1 MAITKFQPEIWSAQI
16 LSVLAKSLV
25 YGGVVNRNYEGEISQ
40 YGDTVHIPTVA
51 DPNIFAYSKDN
62 DLTAVQALTDDE
74 LLLAID
80 QSWAFNFQIDDID
93 KAQIRA
99 AGALM
104 TEAASRAAFGL
115 RDKAD
120 LYLSKIM
127 NIGASATNTLGLI
140 DGTTATNVY
149 DLLLVP
155 ASVKL
160 DEANVPTEGRWIV
173 LPPAVYGKLQLDGR
187 FVKQNEAGTNALH
200 NGVVGQAAGFTIY
213 KSNNAPG
220 GARTAITAT
229 TVSGAKS
236 LTAGAAGTF
245 FQSDVG
251 MGVTGTG
258 IGAACKV
265 ASVDAT
271 GTVATLDTNSTANA
285 TVADIAITGAT
296 VSKAVIYGT
305 SAGASFAQQIAQVEA
320 YRPEKRFGDALKGL
334 HLFGGKVVR
343 PTALGVASVK
353 TA

>member
-25 YGGVVNRNYEGEISQ
+25 YGGIVNRDYEGEIAQ
-40 YGDTVHIPTVA
+40 YGDTVHIPSVA
-51 DPNIFAYSKDN
+51 DPNIFAYTKDT

-74 LLLAID
+74 LLLTID

-104 TEAASRAAFGL
+104 SEANQRAGFGL

-120 LYLSKIM
+120 QYMSKLM
-127 NIGASATNTLGLI
+127 NVGASSTNTLGLI

-149 DLLLVP
+149 DLLIVP

-160 DEANVPTEGRWIV
+160 DEANIPSEGRWLV
-173 LPPAVYGKLQLDGR
+173 LPPAVYGKLQLDAR
-187 FVKQNEAGTNALH
+187 FVKANEAGTNALH
-200 NGVVGQAAGFTIY
+200 NGVVGQAGGFEIY

-220 GARTAITAT
+220 GARTGLTAT

-236 LTAGAAGTF
+236 LTGLAGVF
-245 FQSDVG
+245 MQSDVG

-258 IGAACKV
+258 IGASCKV
-265 ASVDAT
+265 ASVNAD
-271 GTVATLDTNSTANA
+271 GTVATLDTNSTASA
-285 TVADIAITGAT
+285 SVTDIAITGAT

-305 SAGASFAQQIAQVEA
+305 NRGASFAQQIAQLEA
-320 YRPEKRFGDALKGL
+320 YRPEKRFADALKGL

-353 TA
+353 TS

>member
-25 YGGVVNRNYEGEISQ
+25 YGGVANRDYEGEIAQ

-51 DPNIFAYSKDN
+51 DPNIFAYTKDT

-74 LLLAID
+74 LLLTID

-104 TEAASRAAFGL
+104 SEANQRAGFGL

-120 LYLSKIM
+120 QYLGKLM
-127 NIGASATNTLGLI
+127 NVGASATNTLGLI

-173 LPPAVYGKLQLDGR
+173 LPPAVYGKLQLDSR
-187 FVKQNEAGTNALH
+187 FVKANEAGTNALH
-200 NGVVGQAAGFTIY
+200 NGVVGEAAGFAIY

-220 GARTAITAT
+220 GARTGLTAT

-236 LTAGAAGTF
+236 LTGAAGVF
-245 FQSDVG
+245 AQSDVG

-258 IGAACKV
+258 IGASCKV
-265 ASVDAT
+265 ASVNAD
-271 GTVATLDTNSTANA
+271 GSVATLDTNSTASA
-285 TVADIAITGAT
+285 TVTDIAITGAT

-305 SAGASFAQQIAQVEA
+305 NAGASFAQQIAQLEA
-320 YRPEKRFGDALKGL
+320 YRPEKRFADALKGL

>member
-16 LSVLAKSLV
+16 LSVLLKSLV
-25 YGGVVNRNYEGEISQ
+25 YGGIVNRDYEGEISQ

-51 DPNIFAYSKDN
+51 DPNIFAYTKDS

-74 LLLAID
+74 LLLTID

-93 KAQIRA
+93 RAQVRS

-104 TEAASRAAFGL
+104 TEANQRAALGL

-120 LYLSKIM
+120 QFLAKLM
-127 NIGASATNTLGLI
+127 NVGAAPGNTLGLI
-140 DGTTATNVY
+140 DGSTATNVY

-160 DEANVPTEGRWIV
+160 DEANVPTENRWIV

-187 FVKQNEAGTNALH
+187 FVKANESGGDALH
-200 NGVVGQAAGFTIY
+200 NGIVGQAAGFAIY

-220 GARTAITAT
+220 GARTGLTAT

-236 LTAGAAGTF
+236 LTADVAGTF
-245 FQSDVG
+245 CQSDVG

-258 IGAACKV
+258 IGASCKV

-271 GTVATLDTNSTANA
+271 GTVATLDTNSTASA
-285 TVADIAITGAT
+285 KVADIAITGAT
-296 VSKAVIYGT
+296 VSKAVIYG
-305 SAGASFAQQIAQVEA
+305 SDRGASFAQQIAQLEA
-320 YRPEKRFGDALKGL
+320 YRPEKRFADALKGL

-343 PTALGVASVK
+343 PACLGVASVK
-353 TA
+353 TS

>member
-16 LSVLAKSLV
+16 LSILAKSLV

-74 LLLAID
+74 LLLTID

-104 TEAASRAAFGL
+104 SEAASRAAFGL

-120 LYLSKIM
+120 QYLAKIM

-160 DEANVPTEGRWIV
+160 DEANVPTEGRWVV

-200 NGVVGQAAGFTIY
+200 NGVVGQAAGFAIH
-213 KSNNAPG
+213 KSNNCSG

-236 LTAGAAGTF
+236 LTGAAGTF

-258 IGAACKV
+258 IGASCKV

-271 GTVATLDTNSTANA
+271 GTVATLDTNSTASA
-285 TVADIAITGAT
+285 TVADVAITGAT

-334 HLFGGKVVR
+334 HLFGGKVIR

>member
-25 YGGVVNRNYEGEISQ
+25 YGGVVNRDYEGEIAQ
-40 YGDTVHIPTVA
+40 YGDTVHIPTVG
-51 DPNIFAYSKDN
+51 DPNIFDYTKDT

-74 LLLAID
+74 LLLTID
-80 QSWAFNFQIDDID
+80 QAKAFNFQIDDID
-93 KAQIRA
+93 KAQVRA

-104 TEAASRAAFGL
+104 SEANQRAGFGL

-120 LYLSKIM
+120 QFLAKLM
-127 NIGASATNTLGLI
+127 NIGASATNTLGMI

-155 ASVKL
+155 AGVKL
-160 DEANVPTEGRWIV
+160 DEANVPSENRWMV
-173 LPPAVYGKLQLDGR
+173 LPPAVYGKLQLDSR
-187 FVKQNEAGTNALH
+187 FVKANESGGNALH
-200 NGVVGQAAGFTIY
+200 NGIVGQAAGFTLY

-220 GARTAITAT
+220 GARTGLTAT

-236 LTAGAAGTF
+236 LTGAAGVF
-245 FQSDVG
+245 AQSDVG

-258 IGAACKV
+258 IGASCKV
-265 ASVDAT
+265 ASVNAD
-271 GTVATLDTNSTANA
+271 GSVATLDTNSTASA
-285 TVADIAITGAT
+285 TVTDIAITGAT

-305 SAGASFAQQIAQVEA
+305 TMGASFAQQIAKLEA
-320 YRPEKRFGDALKGL
+320 YRPEKRFADALKGL
-334 HLFGGKVVR
+334 YLYGGKVVR

-353 TA
+353 TS